1 MSKTCI
7 LCQCES
13 AVLTLWLAIAMSDMA
28 IEGEQYMDTDLEEEI
43 SISTESYMLLRHQ
56 DPSSSS
62 EDCKEDE
69 EKGSDSG
76 MCQTR
81 SKRNVHAVLPF
92 TGPSPGVP
100 VSNIVRNPPPPNCLS
115 FFFPFRFSEI
125 NIYCHQYYAAKSYNS
140 VPQEEMFY
148 FLALVLK
155 MSHDQR
161 ECIETV
167 LV

>member
-1 MSKTCI
+1 
-7 LCQCES
+7 
-13 AVLTLWLAIAMSDMA
+13 MSDMA

-115 FFFPFRFSEI
+115 FFFLSDFLKSTFTVISI
-125 NIYCHQYYAAKSYNS
+125 MLQKVITQYLRKKCST
-140 VPQEEMFY
+140 
-148 FLALVLK
+148 FLL
-155 MSHDQR
+155 
-161 ECIETV
+161 
-167 LV
+167 